1 MPYHS
6 ENLGMTLD
14 GSVNGSQLQSLMTS
28 LLSVLISAWVENG
41 FLCTE
46 AWKAWDGKCCWFLN

>member
-1 MPYHS
+1 M
-6 ENLGMTLD
+6 NLTA
-14 GSVNGSQLQSLMTS
+14 SQLQSMMTY

-46 AWKAWDGKCCWFLN
+46 ARKAWDEKYG

>member
-1 MPYHS
+1 MW
-6 ENLGMTLD
+6 GFALD
-14 GSVNGSQLQSLMTS
+14 ESVTASQLQSLMTY

-46 AWKAWDGKCCWFLN
+46 ARKAQDEKCR